1 MFIISDRI
9 CGDGPSDS
17 LGGGGS
23 AHEGVVLVGGWVGFT
38 CASKLCLS
46 AAEQV
51 SRTSEGV
58 VLVGEEAGSAQGFC
72 WAVMRSS

>member
-1 MFIISDRI
+1 MFLISDRI

-17 LGGGGS
+17 SGGRGS
-23 AHEGVVLVGGWVGFT
+23 AHEGVVLVGGWVGFA

-46 AAEQV
+46 MTEQV

-58 VLVGEEAGSAQGFC
+58 VLVGGEVGPARGFC
-72 WAVMRSS
+72 WGVMRSS